1 MICKIA
7 DGYKMHLQKI
17 KKKPFHVHICVRC
30 GRGRS
35 LLKGYHVHT
44 YGSVDV
50 IALSRPQCIHC
61 GRDSLKL
68 SRPHFI
74 KCERGSLLGAPNLV
88 PPKRLPRPFLSKC
101 GRDRSYLSRPQTCGH
116 EKHTFLRRGIP
127 RPPICGREKPNIV
140 VVKDLISSSV

>member
-1 MICKIA
+1 
-7 DGYKMHLQKI
+7 MHLQKVK
-17 KKKPFHVHICVRC
+17 KKKP
-30 GRGRS
+30 
-35 LLKGYHVHT
+35 
-44 YGSVDV
+44 
-50 IALSRPQCIHC
+50 LSRPHIREC
-61 GRDSLKL
+61 GRDTL

-101 GRDRSYLSRPQTCGH
+101 GRDRSYLSRPQTCGR

-140 VVKDLISSSV
+140 VVKDLISSSVLFQYCTYLL